1 MTYETAVITGA
12 ASGIGQALAQA
23 LAAQGTRVVIADIEV
38 ERAEESAAAI
48 RATGGDAVAMFA
60 DHADRETLFTLAAE
74 CFDHLGYI
82 DLVIA
87 NAGVG
92 AGGPLFTTPERNM
105 DWVLAV
111 NLTGPIHLAQ
121 AFLPRMTDRIAPS
134 RFIVTASEHAL
145 GLPHR
150 GGQAS
155 IYTVSKH
162 GALAVA
168 ETLRR
173 DLASTSVAVSVIC
186 PAVVTTDIWN
196 PFRNPHDRF
205 GGPRIVAERPISQ
218 EGLEPEIAAQRILAG
233 IEAGEFYLF
242 THGKDVAE
250 VHSERSNEIDAALN
264 RFAERY
270 GAEA

>member
-1 MTYETAVITGA
+1 MTHETAVITGA
-12 ASGIGQALAQA
+12 ASGIGQALAEA
-23 LAAQGTRVVIADIEV
+23 LAAGGTRVVVADIEL

-48 RATGGDAVAMFA
+48 RAAGGDAIAIFA
-60 DHADRETLFTLAAE
+60 DHADPVSLHTLADE
-74 CFDHLGYI
+74 CFDHLGNI

-105 DWVLAV
+105 DWVFAV

-121 AFLPRMTDRIAPS
+121 AFVPRMAERLAPS

-155 IYTVSKH
+155 VYTVSKH

-196 PFRNPHDRF
+196 PFRNRHDRF
-205 GGPRIVAERPISQ
+205 GGPRIMTERPASQ
-218 EGLEPEIAAQRILAG
+218 EGLEPEIAAARILAG
-233 IEAGEFYLF
+233 IDAGEFYLF
-242 THGKDVAE
+242 THGRDVAE
-250 VHSERSNEIDAALN
+250 VHDERSNEISAALA

-270 GAEA
+270 GSAA